1 MLPRRY
7 IEEWK
12 EFALWPE
19 DAQVEQDLMIEKA
32 MLELFADP
40 FLKER
45 LAFRGGTAL
54 HKIFLKPQVRY
65 SEDIDLVQI
74 KAEPIKDIITAIRKQ
89 LAFLGKPVLKQKA
102 NNNTLVYRFK
112 SEIPPVINLRLKIE
126 INCREHFSVLGYK
139 EIEHSIKN
147 TWASGSCNLITFE
160 AEEMLG
166 TKLRALY
173 QRKKG
178 RDLFDLYYALTNL
191 DLDTNTLIK
200 CYKEYMAFSVDKP
213 PTQKQFLLNM
223 EEKLQDPDFEGDI
236 YGLLRPG
243 VDYDQT
249 KAYELIKTE
258 LIEKIL

>member
-12 EFALWPE
+12 EFAPWPE
-19 DAQVEQDLMIEKA
+19 DAQVEQDLVIEKA
-32 MLELFADP
+32 LLELFANP
-40 FLKER
+40 FLQER

-54 HKIFLKPQVRY
+54 HKLFLKPQMRY

-74 KAEPIKDIITAIRKQ
+74 KAEPIKDTLSAVRKQ
-89 LAFLGKPVLKQKA
+89 LSFLGKPVVKQKA
-102 NNNTLVYRFK
+102 NNNTLVYRFE

-126 INCREHFSVLGYK
+126 INCREHFTVLGYK
-139 EIEHSIKN
+139 ELQYAIEN
-147 TWASGSCNLITFE
+147 TWATGSCQLITFE

-191 DLDTNTLIK
+191 DLDASALIK
-200 CYKEYMAFSVDKP
+200 CYKEYMAFSVENP
-213 PTQKQFLLNM
+213 PTQRQFLLNM

-243 VDYDQT
+243 VEYDQNN
-249 KAYELIKTE
+249 AYELIKTE
-258 LIEKIL
+258 LIEKI

>member
-12 EFALWPE
+12 EFAPWPE
-19 DAQVEQDLMIEKA
+19 DAQVEQDLVIEKA
-32 MLELFADP
+32 LLELFSDP
-40 FLKER
+40 FLQQR

-74 KAEPIKDIITAIRKQ
+74 NSEPIKDTISAVRKQ
-89 LAFLGKPVLKQKA
+89 LAFLGKPAVKQKA
-102 NNNTLVYRFK
+102 NNNTMVFRFE

-126 INCREHFSVLGYK
+126 INCREHFTVLGYK
-139 EIEHSIKN
+139 EIEHKIKN
-147 TWASGSCNLITFE
+147 SWAEGSCKLIAFE

-178 RDLFDLYYALTNL
+178 RDLFDLYHALTNL
-191 DLDTNTLIK
+191 DMDTEKLIH
-200 CYKEYMAFSVDKP
+200 CYKEYMAFSAEFT
-213 PTQKQFLLNM
+213 PTKKQFLRNM
-223 EEKLQDPDFEGDI
+223 EEKLEDPDFSGDI
-236 YGLLRPG
+236 FALLLPG
-243 VDYDQT
+243 IDYDQA
-249 KAYELIKTE
+249 KAYELVRTE
-258 LIEKIL
+258 LIEKI

>member
-12 EFALWPE
+12 EFAPWQE
-19 DAQVEQDLMIEKA
+19 DAQVEQDLVIEKA
-32 MLELFADP
+32 ILELFSDP
-40 FLKER
+40 FLQER

-54 HKIFLKPQVRY
+54 HKIFLKPQARY

-74 KAEPIKDIITAIRKQ
+74 KAESIKETITAVRKR
-89 LAFLGKPVLKQKA
+89 LDFLGKPIVRQKA
-102 NNNTLVYRFK
+102 NNNTMIYRFE
-112 SEIPPVINLRLKIE
+112 SEIAPVINLRLKIE
-126 INCREHFSVLGYK
+126 INCREHFTVLGYK
-139 EIEHSIKN
+139 EIEHKIKN
-147 TWASGSCNLITFE
+147 SWANGSCKLISFE

-191 DLDTNTLIK
+191 DLDTDILIK
-200 CYKEYMAFSVDKP
+200 CYQEYMAFSVDKS
-213 PTQKQFLLNM
+213 PTQKQFLRNM

-236 YGLLRPG
+236 FALLRPG
-243 VDYDQT
+243 IEYDQT

-258 LIEKIL
+258 LIGKI

>member
-12 EFALWPE
+12 EFAPWPE
-19 DAQVEQDLMIEKA
+19 DAQVEQDLVIEKA
-32 MLELFADP
+32 LMELFSEP
-40 FLKER
+40 FLQKC

-74 KAEPIKDIITAIRKQ
+74 KAEPIKDTLTAIRKQ
-89 LAFLGKPVLKQKA
+89 LDFLGKPVIKQKA
-102 NNNTLVYRFK
+102 NNNTLVYRFE
-112 SEIPPVINLRLKIE
+112 SEMPPIINLRLKIE
-126 INCREHFSVLGYK
+126 INCREHFTVLGYK
-139 EIEHSIKN
+139 EIGYSIEN
-147 TWASGSCNLITFE
+147 TWANGSCKLTTFE
-160 AEEMLG
+160 VEEMLG

-178 RDLFDLYYALTNL
+178 RDLFDLYYALTHL
-191 DLDTNTLIK
+191 DLDTSALIK
-200 CYKEYMAFSVDKP
+200 CYKEYMAFSIKNP

-223 EEKLQDPDFEGDI
+223 EEKMQDPDFEGDI
-236 YGLLRPG
+236 YALLRPG
-243 VDYDQT
+243 IEYDQG

-258 LIEKIL
+258 LIEII

>member
-12 EFALWPE
+12 EFAPWPE
-19 DAQVEQDLMIEKA
+19 DGQVEQDLIIEKA
-32 MLELFADP
+32 LLQLFSDP
-40 FLKER
+40 FLHKR

-54 HKIFLKPQVRY
+54 HKLFLKPQARY

-74 KAEPIKDIITAIRKQ
+74 NAEPIKETLSAIRKQ
-89 LAFLGKPVLKQKA
+89 LGFLGKPAVKQKA
-102 NNNTLVYRFK
+102 NNNSMVYRFE

-126 INCREHFSVLGYK
+126 INCREHFSVLGYN
-139 EIEHSIKN
+139 EIEHTIDN
-147 TWASGSCNLITFE
+147 TWANGSCKLISFE
-160 AEEMLG
+160 TEEMLG

-178 RDLFDLYYALTNL
+178 RDLFDIYHALSNL
-191 DLDTNTLIK
+191 KLDNERLLR

-213 PTQKQFLLNM
+213 PTQKQFILNM

-236 YGLLRPG
+236 YALLRPG
-243 VDYDQT
+243 VEYDQS

-258 LIEKIL
+258 LIEKI

>member
-12 EFALWPE
+12 EFTPWPE
-19 DAQVEQDLMIEKA
+19 DAQVEQDLVIEKA
-32 MLELFADP
+32 LLQLFSDP
-40 FLKER
+40 FLQER

-74 KAEPIKDIITAIRKQ
+74 KGEPIKDTLTALRKQ
-89 LAFLGKPVLKQKA
+89 LDFLGKPAVKQKE
-102 NNNTLVYRFK
+102 NNNTLVYRFE

-126 INCREHFSVLGYK
+126 INCREHFSVMGYK
-139 EIEHSIKN
+139 EIEHTIEN
-147 TWASGSCNLITFE
+147 TWANGSCKLVTFE

-178 RDLFDLYYALTNL
+178 RDLFDLSHAISNL
-191 DLDTNTLIK
+191 DLDTDTLVN

-223 EEKLQDPDFEGDI
+223 EEKLEDPDFQGDI
-236 YGLLRPG
+236 YALLRPG
-243 VDYDQT
+243 VEYDQA

-258 LIEKIL
+258 LIEKI

>member
-19 DAQVEQDLMIEKA
+19 DAQVEQDIVIEKA
-32 MLELFADP
+32 LLQLFSDP
-40 FLKER
+40 FLQNR

-74 KAEPIKDIITAIRKQ
+74 KAEPIKDTISAVRKQ
-89 LAFLGKPVLKQKA
+89 LGFLGKPTVKQKA
-102 NNNTLVYRFK
+102 NNNSIVYRFE
-112 SEIPPVINLRLKIE
+112 SEIPPVIKLRLKIE
-126 INCREHFSVLGYK
+126 INCREHFSVLGFK
-139 EIEHSIKN
+139 GFEHIIEN
-147 TWASGSCNLITFE
+147 TWVNGTCKLTSFN

-178 RDLFDLYYALTNL
+178 RDLFDLYYALINL
-191 DLDTNTLIK
+191 DLDTSTLVK
-200 CYKEYMAFSVDKP
+200 CYNEYMAFSVKKP

-223 EEKLQDPDFEGDI
+223 DEKLHDPDFEGDI

-243 VDYDQT
+243 VKYDQT

-258 LIEKIL
+258 LIEKI

>member
-12 EFALWPE
+12 EFAPWPE
-19 DAQVEQDLMIEKA
+19 DAQVEQDLVIEKA
-32 MLELFADP
+32 LLQIFSDP
-40 FLKER
+40 FLQER

-74 KAEPIKDIITAIRKQ
+74 KAEPIKDTLSVIRKQ
-89 LAFLGKPVLKQKA
+89 LGFLGKPTVRQKA
-102 NNNTLVYRFK
+102 NNNTMVYRFE
-112 SEIPPVINLRLKIE
+112 SEIPPVINLRLKVE
-126 INCREHFSVLGYK
+126 INCREHFSVLGYS
-139 EIEHSIKN
+139 EIEHTIKN
-147 TWASGSCNLITFE
+147 TWANGSYKLTSFE
-160 AEEMLG
+160 LAEMLG

-178 RDLFDLYYALTNL
+178 RDLFDLYHALSSLTI
-191 DLDTNTLIK
+191 DTEKLLR
-200 CYKEYMAFSVDKP
+200 CYREYMAFSVDKP
-213 PTQKQFLLNM
+213 PTQKQFIMNL
-223 EEKLQDPDFEGDI
+223 EEKIQDPDFEGDL

-243 VDYDQT
+243 VKYNQS

-258 LIEKIL
+258 LIEKL

>member
-12 EFALWPE
+12 EFAPWPE
-19 DAQVEQDLMIEKA
+19 DAQVEQDLVIEKA
-32 MLELFADP
+32 MLELFSDP
-40 FLKER
+40 FLQER

-74 KAEPIKDIITAIRKQ
+74 KAEPIKETITAIRKQ
-89 LAFLGKPVLKQKA
+89 LDFLGKPVVKQKA
-102 NNNTLVYRFK
+102 NNNTLVYRFE

-126 INCREHFSVLGYK
+126 INCREHFTVLGYK
-139 EIEHSIKN
+139 EIEHSIEN
-147 TWASGSCNLITFE
+147 TWAKGSCKLIAFD

-166 TKLRALY
+166 TKFRALY

-178 RDLFDLYYALTNL
+178 RDLFDLYHALTNL
-191 DLDTNTLIK
+191 ELDTKTLIK
-200 CYKEYMAFSVDKP
+200 CYKKYMAFSVDKP
-213 PTQKQFLLNM
+213 PTQKQFLMNM
-223 EEKLQDPDFEGDI
+223 EEKMQDPDFEGDI

-243 VDYDQT
+243 VEYNQNN
-249 KAYELIKTE
+249 AYELIKTE
-258 LIEKIL
+258 LIEKI

>member
-12 EFALWPE
+12 EFAPWPE
-19 DAQVEQDLMIEKA
+19 DAQVEQDLVIEKA
-32 MLELFADP
+32 LLELFSYP
-40 FLKER
+40 FLQER

-65 SEDIDLVQI
+65 SEDIDLVQT
-74 KAEPIKDIITAIRKQ
+74 KAEPIKDTLSAVRKQ
-89 LAFLGKPVLKQKA
+89 LDFLGKPVVKQKA
-102 NNNTLVYRFK
+102 NNNTLVYRFE

-126 INCREHFSVLGYK
+126 INCREHFTVLGHK
-139 EIEHSIKN
+139 KIEHTIEN
-147 TWASGSCNLITFE
+147 TWTNGSCKLITFE

-178 RDLFDLYYALTNL
+178 RDLFDLYHALTNL
-191 DLDTNTLIK
+191 DLDTNALIK
-200 CYKEYMAFSVDKP
+200 CYKEYMAFSVDTP
-213 PTQKQFLLNM
+213 PTRKQFVLNM
-223 EEKLQDPDFEGDI
+223 EEKLQNPDFEGDI

-243 VDYDQT
+243 VEYDQS
-249 KAYELIKTE
+249 KAYELIKSE
-258 LIEKIL
+258 LIEKI